1 MSGRTKR
8 IAWVTGGAR
17 GIGQAGA
24 ETLAADG
31 WTVVISGRRPDALAA
46 TAEKIRASRGAV
58 DVFPLDV
65 TDADEIAAVTS
76 AILAKYGRID
86 LLVNSAGL
94 NLPKRSWEDM
104 ELKGWDQIVDVNLNG
119 LLYCMRA
126 VLPAMRAEGRLHH
139 QCSLMGRPHRLESDW
154 ACLQR
159 DETCSSGTHA
169 LLQHGRMS
177 KWSACMLPLS
187 SRGRDSHHEEAAG
200 SPERGG
206 YG

>member
-1 MSGRTKR
+1 MSGRTER
-8 IAWVTGGAR
+8 IAWVTGGAS

-31 WTVVISGRRPDALAA
+31 WRVVISGRRPDALAA
-46 TAEKIRASRGAV
+46 TAEKIRASGGAV

-65 TDADEIAAVTS
+65 TNADEIAAVTS

-126 VLPAMRAEGRLHH
+126 VLPAMRAQKDG
-139 QCSLMGRPHRLESDW
+139 CIINVASW
-154 ACLQR
+154 A
-159 DETCSSGTHA
+159 GTHT
-169 LLQHGRMS
+169 LLQHGGMS

-187 SRGRDSHHEEAAG
+187 SRGRDSYHEEAAG